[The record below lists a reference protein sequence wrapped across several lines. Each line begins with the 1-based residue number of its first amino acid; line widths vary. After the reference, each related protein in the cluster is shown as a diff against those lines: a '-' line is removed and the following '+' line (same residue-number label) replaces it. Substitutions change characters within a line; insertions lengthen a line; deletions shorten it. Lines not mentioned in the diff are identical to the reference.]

1 MCTLLAIGFQ
11 VICFQNHLN
20 TGEKLRLTRCLRRTH
35 NALRTQFKLSL
46 VFKVQWFRL
55 GGWRCSPL
63 NAALALR
70 IMQQGGFMFPL
81 EVFVTY
87 TLACLLLV
95 ISPGPDNL
103 LAIGRGLSQG
113 RLAAVMSGM
122 SSGAGILFHVVAAT
136 FGLTLLIQTSEVAF
150 YVVKLVGAAYLIWLG
165 VKVLRSRN
173 LFSLEPAKKQSLKV
187 IFSTGFLSAAL
198 NPKPGM
204 FVLAFVPQFV
214 NPSLGSVTTQMIG
227 YGVWFA
233 VLTAV
238 GFSLMGVFSSQL
250 SEWFR
255 NKPKLV
261 SGLNIGAGITF
272 VSSGLAVAFMK
283 QR

>member
-1 MCTLLAIGFQ
+1 
-11 VICFQNHLN
+11 
-20 TGEKLRLTRCLRRTH
+20 
-35 NALRTQFKLSL
+35 
-46 VFKVQWFRL
+46 
-55 GGWRCSPL
+55 
-63 NAALALR
+63 
-70 IMQQGGFMFPL
+70 MFPF

-87 TLACLLLV
+87 TLACVLLV
-95 ISPGPDNL
+95 MSPGPDNL

-113 RLAAVMSGM
+113 KWAAVVSGM
-122 SSGAGILFHVVAAT
+122 SSGAGILFHVLAAT
-136 FGLTLLIQTSEVAF
+136 FGLTLLIQTSELAF
-150 YVVKLVGAAYLIWLG
+150 YVVKIVGAAYLIWLG

-214 NPSLGSVTTQMIG
+214 NPDLGAVTVQMVG

-233 VLTAV
+233 VLTAI

-250 SEWFR
+250 SNWFR
-255 NKPKLV
+255 NKPWLV
-261 SGLNIGAGITF
+261 SGLNIGAGVTF
-272 VSSGLAVAFMK
+272 VTSGLAVALMK